1 MKFAGLI
8 TVILATS
15 AAGFSMYQNSK
26 LRLEICR
33 ELIVLCDCLRRDMM
47 YKSTPVKELVADVIE
62 SQNLTHLGFINP
74 EKICDENYIYSPLQ
88 STANKELSAFLS
100 SLGRSNAETQLDLVD
115 SFRSYM
121 CSEEEKLKI
130 SHTKNS
136 RLYLSFGVFSGLLIA
151 LIFV

>member
-1 MKFAGLI
+1 
-8 TVILATS
+8 
-15 AAGFSMYQNSK
+15 
-26 LRLEICR
+26 
-33 ELIVLCDCLRRDMM
+33 MM

-62 SQNLTHLGFINP
+62 SQKLTHLGFINP